1 MDITLTVTELVRYI
15 QKKFNQD
22 SYLNSVQLVGE
33 VSNHHA
39 SPAGHH
45 YFSLKDDESVI
56 KCVLFSK
63 GSGQNHLIDGSSVL
77 ANGKISIY
85 QARGDLQFY
94 ADSILPRGEGTLQ
107 QKFDKL
113 KLELEAQ
120 GLFEESR
127 KRDIPKIPKAIG
139 IVTSKTG
146 SVLQDI
152 LNVMKRRYSKIKIII
167 ADTRVQGDDAAESI
181 SKSINDLNKLDNL
194 DLIILAR
201 GGGSLED
208 LWPFNEE
215 IVARSIFA
223 SSVPIISAVG
233 HETDFTISDLV
244 ADLRAPT
251 PSAAAEIISPDI
263 DYLNELILLRTR
275 DLEIS
280 FNAILENLK
289 NRFFISMDRI
299 INYKI
304 ETSINNYKIN
314 SLTNEIINIFD
325 NNLKEIKYKL
335 ENYEIS
341 LNHLDIN
348 KIFSKGFFLTQL
360 KSDKSIIK
368 SFKNIKKGDQILV
381 SNLNETLEA
390 ETIKINDKGS
400 TDGK

>member
-1 MDITLTVTELVRYI
+1 LDITLTVTELIKYI

-56 KCVLFSK
+56 KCVLFSR
-63 GSGQNHLIDGSSVL
+63 GSGQNHLIDGSSIL

-94 ADSILPRGEGTLQ
+94 ADSISPRGEGTLQ

-113 KLELEAQ
+113 KLELESQ
-120 GLFEESR
+120 GLFDESR
-127 KRDIPKIPKAIG
+127 KRDIPKIPKVIG

-181 SKSINDLNKLDNL
+181 SESINNLNKLNNL

-244 ADLRAPT
+244 SDLRAPT
-251 PSAAAEIISPDI
+251 PSVAAELSTPDSKQLKELI
-263 DYLNELILLRTR
+263 DSKLNEILSKVNLKIYNLGNQYSISLDRLLSFQLNTSFYKLKIDSIKSSLINQLESKITNAKLILQ
-275 DLEIS
+275 D
-280 FNAILENLK
+280 
-289 NRFFISMDRI
+289 
-299 INYKI
+299 I
-304 ETSINNYKIN
+304 EN
-314 SLTNEIINIFD
+314 SLKHLNFD
-325 NNLKEIKYKL
+325 ETLAR
-335 ENYEIS
+335 
-341 LNHLDIN
+341 
-348 KIFSKGFFLTQL
+348 GFFLTSKKEDNSL
-360 KSDKSIIK
+360 IK
-368 SFKNIKKGDQILV
+368 DINNIKKGDHLII
-381 SNLNETLEA
+381 SNNQGSLHT
-390 ETIKINDKGS
+390 ETIEVIKNKEA
-400 TDGK
+400 

>member
-1 MDITLTVTELVRYI
+1 MDITLTVTELIKYI

-33 VSNHHA
+33 VSNHHT

-56 KCVLFSK
+56 KCVLFSR
-63 GSGQNHLIDGSSVL
+63 GSGQNHLIDGSSIL

-94 ADSILPRGEGTLQ
+94 ADSISPRGEGTLQ

-113 KLELEAQ
+113 KLELESQ
-120 GLFEESR
+120 GLFDESR
-127 KRDIPKIPKAIG
+127 KRDIPKIPKVIG

-181 SKSINDLNKLDNL
+181 SESINNLNKLNNL

-244 ADLRAPT
+244 SDLRAPT
-251 PSAAAEIISPDI
+251 PSVAAELSTPDSKQLKELI
-263 DYLNELILLRTR
+263 DSKLNEILSKVNLKIYNLGNQYSISLDRLLSFQLNTSFYKLKIDSIKSSLINQLESKITNAKLILQ
-275 DLEIS
+275 D
-280 FNAILENLK
+280 
-289 NRFFISMDRI
+289 
-299 INYKI
+299 I
-304 ETSINNYKIN
+304 EN
-314 SLTNEIINIFD
+314 SLKHLNFD
-325 NNLKEIKYKL
+325 ETLAR
-335 ENYEIS
+335 
-341 LNHLDIN
+341 
-348 KIFSKGFFLTQL
+348 GFFLTSKKEDNSL
-360 KSDKSIIK
+360 IK
-368 SFKNIKKGDQILV
+368 DINNIKKGDHLII
-381 SNLNETLEA
+381 SNNQGSLHT
-390 ETIKINDKGS
+390 ETIEVIKNKEA
-400 TDGK
+400 

>member
-1 MDITLTVTELVRYI
+1 MNITLTVTELIKYI

-56 KCVLFSK
+56 KCVLFSR
-63 GSGQNHLIDGSSVL
+63 GSGQNHLIDGSSIL

-94 ADSILPRGEGTLQ
+94 ADSISPRGEGTLQ

-120 GLFEESR
+120 GLFDESR
-127 KRDIPKIPKAIG
+127 KRGIPEIPKVIG

-167 ADTRVQGDDAAESI
+167 ADTRVQGEGAAESI
-181 SKSINDLNKLDNL
+181 SESINNLNKLNNL

-244 ADLRAPT
+244 SDLRAPT
-251 PSAAAEIISPDI
+251 PSVAAELSTPDSKQ
-263 DYLNELILLRTR
+263 LKELTDNKLSEIL
-275 DLEIS
+275 S
-280 FNAILENLK
+280 KVNLK
-289 NRFFISMDRI
+289 IYNLSNQYSISLDRLLSFQLNTSFYKLKIDSIKSSLINQLESKITNAKLI
-299 INYKI
+299 IQDI
-304 ETSINNYKIN
+304 EN
-314 SLTNEIINIFD
+314 SLKHLNFD
-325 NNLKEIKYKL
+325 ETLARGFFLTSKKEDNSLIK
-335 ENYEIS
+335 
-341 LNHLDIN
+341 DIN
-348 KIFSKGFFLTQL
+348 KI
-360 KSDKSIIK
+360 
-368 SFKNIKKGDQILV
+368 KKGDHLII
-381 SNLNETLEA
+381 SNNQGSLHT
-390 ETIKINDKGS
+390 ETIEVIKNKEA
-400 TDGK
+400 

>member
-1 MDITLTVTELVRYI
+1 LDITLTVTELIKYI

-33 VSNHHA
+33 VSNHHT

-56 KCVLFSK
+56 KCVLFSR
-63 GSGQNHLIDGSSVL
+63 GSGQNHLIDGSSIL

-94 ADSILPRGEGTLQ
+94 ADSISPRGEGTLQ

-113 KLELEAQ
+113 KLELESQ
-120 GLFEESR
+120 GLFDESR
-127 KRDIPKIPKAIG
+127 KRDIPKIPKVIG

-181 SKSINDLNKLDNL
+181 SESINNLNKLNNL

-244 ADLRAPT
+244 SDLRAPT
-251 PSAAAEIISPDI
+251 PSVAAELSTPDSKQLKELI
-263 DYLNELILLRTR
+263 DSKLNEILSKVNLKIYNLGNQYSISLDRLLSFQLNTSFYKLKIDSIKSSLINQLESKITNAKLILQ
-275 DLEIS
+275 D
-280 FNAILENLK
+280 
-289 NRFFISMDRI
+289 
-299 INYKI
+299 I
-304 ETSINNYKIN
+304 EN
-314 SLTNEIINIFD
+314 SLKHLNFD
-325 NNLKEIKYKL
+325 ETLAR
-335 ENYEIS
+335 
-341 LNHLDIN
+341 
-348 KIFSKGFFLTQL
+348 GFFLTSKKEDNSL
-360 KSDKSIIK
+360 IK
-368 SFKNIKKGDQILV
+368 DINNIKKGDHLII
-381 SNLNETLEA
+381 SNNQGSLHT
-390 ETIKINDKGS
+390 ETIEVIKNKEA
-400 TDGK
+400 

>member
-1 MDITLTVTELVRYI
+1 MDITLTVTELIKYI

-56 KCVLFSK
+56 KCVLFSR
-63 GSGQNHLIDGSSVL
+63 GSGQNHLIDGSSIL

-94 ADSILPRGEGTLQ
+94 ADSISPRGEGTLQ

-113 KLELEAQ
+113 KLELESQ
-120 GLFEESR
+120 GLFDESR
-127 KRDIPKIPKAIG
+127 KRDIPKIPKVIG

-181 SKSINDLNKLDNL
+181 SESINNLNKLNNL

-244 ADLRAPT
+244 SDLRAPT
-251 PSAAAEIISPDI
+251 PSVAAELSTPDSKQLKELI
-263 DYLNELILLRTR
+263 DSKLNEILSKVNLKIYNLGNQYSISLDRLLSFQLNTSFYKLKIDSIKSSLINQLESKITNAKLILQ
-275 DLEIS
+275 D
-280 FNAILENLK
+280 
-289 NRFFISMDRI
+289 
-299 INYKI
+299 I
-304 ETSINNYKIN
+304 EN
-314 SLTNEIINIFD
+314 SLKHLNFD
-325 NNLKEIKYKL
+325 ETLAR
-335 ENYEIS
+335 
-341 LNHLDIN
+341 
-348 KIFSKGFFLTQL
+348 GFFLTSKKEDNSL
-360 KSDKSIIK
+360 IK
-368 SFKNIKKGDQILV
+368 DINNIKKGDHLII
-381 SNLNETLEA
+381 SNNQGSLHT
-390 ETIKINDKGS
+390 ETIEVIKNKEA
-400 TDGK
+400 

>member
-1 MDITLTVTELVRYI
+1 MDITLTVTELIKYI

-56 KCVLFSK
+56 KCVLFSR
-63 GSGQNHLIDGSSVL
+63 GSGQNHLIDGSSIL

-94 ADSILPRGEGTLQ
+94 ADSISPRGEGTLQ

-120 GLFEESR
+120 GLFDESR
-127 KRDIPKIPKAIG
+127 KRDIPEIPKVIG

-167 ADTRVQGDDAAESI
+167 ADTRVQGDAAAESI
-181 SKSINDLNKLDNL
+181 SESINNLNKLNNL

-223 SSVPIISAVG
+223 SSVPIISAIG

-244 ADLRAPT
+244 SDLRAPT
-251 PSAAAEIISPDI
+251 PSVAAELSTPDSKQLKELI
-263 DYLNELILLRTR
+263 DSKLNEIL
-275 DLEIS
+275 S
-280 FNAILENLK
+280 KVNLK
-289 NRFFISMDRI
+289 IYNLGNQYSVSLDRLLSYQLDTSFYKLKIDSIKSSLINQLESKITNLKLIIKDIENSFKHLNFDETLARGFFL
-299 INYKI
+299 
-304 ETSINNYKIN
+304 TSKKEDN
-314 SLTNEIINIFD
+314 SL
-325 NNLKEIKYKL
+325 IK
-335 ENYEIS
+335 
-341 LNHLDIN
+341 DIN
-348 KIFSKGFFLTQL
+348 KIKRGDHL
-360 KSDKSIIK
+360 II
-368 SFKNIKKGDQILV
+368 
-381 SNLNETLEA
+381 SNNQGSLHT
-390 ETIKINDKGS
+390 ETIEVIKNKEV
-400 TDGK
+400 

>member
-1 MDITLTVTELVRYI
+1 MDITLTVTELIKYI

-56 KCVLFSK
+56 KCVLFSR
-63 GSGQNHLIDGSSVL
+63 GSGQNHLIDGSSIL

-94 ADSILPRGEGTLQ
+94 ADSISPRGEGTLQ

-120 GLFEESR
+120 GLFDESR
-127 KRDIPKIPKAIG
+127 KRGIPEIPKVIG

-181 SKSINDLNKLDNL
+181 SESINNLNKLNSL

-244 ADLRAPT
+244 SDLRAPT
-251 PSAAAEIISPDI
+251 PSVAAELSTPDSKQLKELA
-263 DYLNELILLRTR
+263 DSKLNEIL
-275 DLEIS
+275 S
-280 FNAILENLK
+280 KVNLK
-289 NRFFISMDRI
+289 IYNLSNQYSISLDRLLSYQLNTSFYKLKIDSIKSSLINQLESKITNAKLI
-299 INYKI
+299 IQDI
-304 ETSINNYKIN
+304 EN
-314 SLTNEIINIFD
+314 SLKHLNFD
-325 NNLKEIKYKL
+325 ETLARGFFLTSKKEDNSLIK
-335 ENYEIS
+335 
-341 LNHLDIN
+341 DIN
-348 KIFSKGFFLTQL
+348 KI
-360 KSDKSIIK
+360 
-368 SFKNIKKGDQILV
+368 KKGDHLII
-381 SNLNETLEA
+381 SNNQGSLHT
-390 ETIKINDKGS
+390 ETIEVIKNKEA
-400 TDGK
+400 

>member
-1 MDITLTVTELVRYI
+1 MDITLTVTELIKYI

-56 KCVLFSK
+56 KCVLFSR
-63 GSGQNHLIDGSSVL
+63 GSGQNHLIDGSSIL

-94 ADSILPRGEGTLQ
+94 ADSISPRGEGTLQ

-113 KLELEAQ
+113 KLELESQ
-120 GLFEESR
+120 GLFDESR
-127 KRDIPKIPKAIG
+127 KRDIPKIPKVIG

-181 SKSINDLNKLDNL
+181 SESINNLNKLNNL

-244 ADLRAPT
+244 SDLRAPT
-251 PSAAAEIISPDI
+251 PSVAAELSTPDSKQLKELI
-263 DYLNELILLRTR
+263 DGKLNEIL
-275 DLEIS
+275 S
-280 FNAILENLK
+280 KVNLK
-289 NRFFISMDRI
+289 IYNLGNQYSISLDRLLSFQLNTSFYKLKIDSIKSSLITQLESKITNAKLI
-299 INYKI
+299 IQDI
-304 ETSINNYKIN
+304 EN
-314 SLTNEIINIFD
+314 SLKHLNFD
-325 NNLKEIKYKL
+325 ETLAR
-335 ENYEIS
+335 
-341 LNHLDIN
+341 
-348 KIFSKGFFLTQL
+348 GFFLTSKKEDNSL
-360 KSDKSIIK
+360 IK
-368 SFKNIKKGDQILV
+368 DINNIKKGDHLII
-381 SNLNETLEA
+381 SNNQGSLHT
-390 ETIKINDKGS
+390 ETIEVIKNKEA
-400 TDGK
+400 

>member
-1 MDITLTVTELVRYI
+1 LNITLTVTELIKYI

-56 KCVLFSK
+56 KCVLFSR
-63 GSGQNHLIDGSSVL
+63 GSGQNHLIDGSSIL

-94 ADSILPRGEGTLQ
+94 ADSISPRGEGTLQ

-120 GLFEESR
+120 GLFDESR
-127 KRDIPKIPKAIG
+127 KRGIPEIPKVIG

-167 ADTRVQGDDAAESI
+167 ADTRVQGEGAAESI
-181 SKSINDLNKLDNL
+181 SESINNLNKLNNL

-244 ADLRAPT
+244 SDLRAPT
-251 PSAAAEIISPDI
+251 PSVAAELSTPDSKQ
-263 DYLNELILLRTR
+263 LKELTDNKLSEIL
-275 DLEIS
+275 S
-280 FNAILENLK
+280 KVNLK
-289 NRFFISMDRI
+289 IYNLSNQYSISLDRLLSFQLNTSFYKLKIDSIKSSLINQLESKITNAKLI
-299 INYKI
+299 IQDI
-304 ETSINNYKIN
+304 EN
-314 SLTNEIINIFD
+314 SLKHLNFD
-325 NNLKEIKYKL
+325 ETLARGFFLTSKKEDNSLIK
-335 ENYEIS
+335 
-341 LNHLDIN
+341 DIN
-348 KIFSKGFFLTQL
+348 KI
-360 KSDKSIIK
+360 
-368 SFKNIKKGDQILV
+368 KKGDHLII
-381 SNLNETLEA
+381 SNNQGSLHT
-390 ETIKINDKGS
+390 ETIEVIKNKEA
-400 TDGK
+400 

>member
-1 MDITLTVTELVRYI
+1 LDITLTVTELIKYI

-56 KCVLFSK
+56 KCVLFSR
-63 GSGQNHLIDGSSVL
+63 GSGQNHLIDGSSIL

-94 ADSILPRGEGTLQ
+94 ADSISPRGEGTLQ

-120 GLFEESR
+120 GLFDESR
-127 KRDIPKIPKAIG
+127 KRDIPEIPKVIG

-167 ADTRVQGDDAAESI
+167 ADTRVQGDAAAESI
-181 SKSINDLNKLDNL
+181 SESINNLNKLNNL

-223 SSVPIISAVG
+223 SSVPIISAIG

-244 ADLRAPT
+244 SDLRAPT
-251 PSAAAEIISPDI
+251 PSVAAELSTPDSKQLKELI
-263 DYLNELILLRTR
+263 DSKLNEIL
-275 DLEIS
+275 S
-280 FNAILENLK
+280 KVNLK
-289 NRFFISMDRI
+289 IYNLGNQYSVSLDRLLSYQLDTSFYKLKIDSIKSSLINQLESKITNLKLIIKDIENSFKHLNFDETLARGFFL
-299 INYKI
+299 
-304 ETSINNYKIN
+304 TSKKEDN
-314 SLTNEIINIFD
+314 SL
-325 NNLKEIKYKL
+325 IK
-335 ENYEIS
+335 
-341 LNHLDIN
+341 DIN
-348 KIFSKGFFLTQL
+348 KIKRGDHL
-360 KSDKSIIK
+360 II
-368 SFKNIKKGDQILV
+368 
-381 SNLNETLEA
+381 SNNQGSLHT
-390 ETIKINDKGS
+390 ETIEVIKNKEV
-400 TDGK
+400 

>member
-1 MDITLTVTELVRYI
+1 LDITLTVTELIKYI

-56 KCVLFSK
+56 KCVLFSR
-63 GSGQNHLIDGSSVL
+63 GSGQNHLIDGSSIL

-94 ADSILPRGEGTLQ
+94 ADSISPRGEGTLQ

-120 GLFEESR
+120 GLFDESR
-127 KRDIPKIPKAIG
+127 KRGIPEIPKVIG

-181 SKSINDLNKLDNL
+181 SESINNLNKLNSL

-244 ADLRAPT
+244 SDLRAPT
-251 PSAAAEIISPDI
+251 PSVAAELSTPDSKQLKELA
-263 DYLNELILLRTR
+263 DSKLNEIL
-275 DLEIS
+275 S
-280 FNAILENLK
+280 KVNLK
-289 NRFFISMDRI
+289 IYNLSNQYSISLDRLLSYQLNTSFYKLKIDSIKSSLINQLESKITNAKLI
-299 INYKI
+299 IQDI
-304 ETSINNYKIN
+304 EN
-314 SLTNEIINIFD
+314 SLKHLNFD
-325 NNLKEIKYKL
+325 ETLARGFFLTSKKEDNSLIK
-335 ENYEIS
+335 
-341 LNHLDIN
+341 DIN
-348 KIFSKGFFLTQL
+348 KI
-360 KSDKSIIK
+360 
-368 SFKNIKKGDQILV
+368 KKGDHLII
-381 SNLNETLEA
+381 SNNQGSLHT
-390 ETIKINDKGS
+390 ETIEVIKNKEA
-400 TDGK
+400 

>member
-1 MDITLTVTELVRYI
+1 MDITLTVTELIKYI

-56 KCVLFSK
+56 KCVLFSR
-63 GSGQNHLIDGSSVL
+63 GSGQNHLIDGSSIL

-94 ADSILPRGEGTLQ
+94 ADSISPRGEGTLQ

-113 KLELEAQ
+113 KLELESQ
-120 GLFEESR
+120 GLFDESR
-127 KRDIPKIPKAIG
+127 KRDIPKIPKVIG

-181 SKSINDLNKLDNL
+181 SESINNLNKLNNL

-244 ADLRAPT
+244 SDLRAPT
-251 PSAAAEIISPDI
+251 PSVAAELSTPDSKQLKELI
-263 DYLNELILLRTR
+263 DGKLNEIL
-275 DLEIS
+275 S
-280 FNAILENLK
+280 KVNLK
-289 NRFFISMDRI
+289 IYNLGNQYSISLDRLLSFQLNTSFYKLKIDSIKSSLINQLESKITNAKLI
-299 INYKI
+299 IQDI
-304 ETSINNYKIN
+304 EN
-314 SLTNEIINIFD
+314 SLKHLNFD
-325 NNLKEIKYKL
+325 ETLAR
-335 ENYEIS
+335 
-341 LNHLDIN
+341 
-348 KIFSKGFFLTQL
+348 GFFLTSKKEDNSL
-360 KSDKSIIK
+360 IK
-368 SFKNIKKGDQILV
+368 DINNIKKGDHLII
-381 SNLNETLEA
+381 SNNQGSLHT
-390 ETIKINDKGS
+390 ETIEVIKNKEV
-400 TDGK
+400 

>member
-1 MDITLTVTELVRYI
+1 MDITLTVTELIKYI

-22 SYLNSVQLVGE
+22 SYLSSIQLVGE

-45 YFSLKDDESVI
+45 YFSLKDEESVI
-56 KCVLFSK
+56 KCVLFAR
-63 GSGQNHLIDGSSVL
+63 GSGQHHLIDGDSIL
-77 ANGKISIY
+77 ADGKISIY

-94 ADSILPRGEGTLQ
+94 ADTISPRGEGTLQ
-107 QKFDKL
+107 QKFEKL

-120 GLFEESR
+120 GLFDESR
-127 KRDIPKIPKAIG
+127 KRSIPDIPRVIG

-152 LNVMKRRYSKIKIII
+152 LNVMKRRYSKIKIIV
-167 ADTRVQGDDAAESI
+167 ADTRVQGENAGESI
-181 SKSINDLNKLDNL
+181 SESIKNLNKLNDL

-251 PSAAAEIISPDI
+251 PSVAAELSTPDSNQLKKLVDNRLSEI
-263 DYLNELILLRTR
+263 LN
-275 DLEIS
+275 
-280 FNAILENLK
+280 
-289 NRFFISMDRI
+289 
-299 INYKI
+299 
-304 ETSINNYKIN
+304 KIN
-314 SLTNEIINIFD
+314 SKIYNL
-325 NNLKEIKYKL
+325 NNQYSMSLDRLLSYRSNTSFYKL
-335 ENYEIS
+335 KIDTIKNS
-341 LNHLDIN
+341 LIN
-348 KIFSKGFFLTQL
+348 KLESK
-360 KSDKSIIK
+360 IIK
-368 SFKNIKKGDQILV
+368 SKLIIQDIENSLKH
-381 SNLNETLEA
+381 LNFDETLARGFFMTSKKEDNSLVKDITKIKQGDHLIISNNQGSIHT
-390 ETIKINDKGS
+390 ETIEVIKRRPNA
-400 TDGK
+400 

>member
-1 MDITLTVTELVRYI
+1 LDITLTVTELIKYI

-56 KCVLFSK
+56 KCVLFSR
-63 GSGQNHLIDGSSVL
+63 GSGQNHLIDGSSIL

-94 ADSILPRGEGTLQ
+94 ADSISPRGEGTLQ

-113 KLELEAQ
+113 KLELESQ
-120 GLFEESR
+120 GLFDESR
-127 KRDIPKIPKAIG
+127 KRDIPKIPKVIG

-181 SKSINDLNKLDNL
+181 SESINNLNKLNNL

-244 ADLRAPT
+244 SDLRAPT
-251 PSAAAEIISPDI
+251 PSVAAELSTPDSKQLKELI
-263 DYLNELILLRTR
+263 DGKLNEIL
-275 DLEIS
+275 S
-280 FNAILENLK
+280 KVNLK
-289 NRFFISMDRI
+289 IYNLGNQYSISLDRLLSFQLNTSFYKLKIDSIKSSLINQLESKITNAKLI
-299 INYKI
+299 IQDI
-304 ETSINNYKIN
+304 EN
-314 SLTNEIINIFD
+314 SLKHLNFD
-325 NNLKEIKYKL
+325 ETLAR
-335 ENYEIS
+335 
-341 LNHLDIN
+341 
-348 KIFSKGFFLTQL
+348 GFFLTSKKEDNSL
-360 KSDKSIIK
+360 IK
-368 SFKNIKKGDQILV
+368 DINNIKKGDHLII
-381 SNLNETLEA
+381 SNNQGSLHT
-390 ETIKINDKGS
+390 ETIEVIKNKEV
-400 TDGK
+400 

>member
-1 MDITLTVTELVRYI
+1 LDITLTVTDLVKYI

-127 KRDIPKIPKAIG
+127 KRDIPKIPKVIG

-167 ADTRVQGDDAAESI
+167 ADARVQGDDAAESI

-244 ADLRAPT
+244 SDLRAPT
-251 PSAAAEIISPDI
+251 PSVAAELATPDSRQLKEFI
-263 DYLNELILLRTR
+263 DSKLNELF
-275 DLEIS
+275 S
-280 FNAILENLK
+280 KVNLK
-289 NRFFISMDRI
+289 IYNLGNQYSISLDRLLSYQPNTSFYKLKIDSLRSSLINQLESKITNSKLI
-299 INYKI
+299 IQSI
-304 ETSINNYKIN
+304 E
-314 SLTNEIINIFD
+314 
-325 NNLKEIKYKL
+325 NNLKHLNFDETLSRGFFLTSKK
-335 ENYEIS
+335 EDNS
-341 LNHLDIN
+341 LVKDIN
-348 KIFSKGFFLTQL
+348 KI
-360 KSDKSIIK
+360 
-368 SFKNIKKGDQILV
+368 KKGDHIII
-381 SNLNETLEA
+381 SNNQGSLQAETLRV
-390 ETIKINDKGS
+390 IKNKEV
-400 TDGK
+400 

>member
-1 MDITLTVTELVRYI
+1 LDITLTVTELIKYI

-56 KCVLFSK
+56 KCVLFSR
-63 GSGQNHLIDGSSVL
+63 GSGQNHLIDGSSIL

-94 ADSILPRGEGTLQ
+94 ADSISPRGEGTLQ

-113 KLELEAQ
+113 KLELESQ
-120 GLFEESR
+120 GLFDESR
-127 KRDIPKIPKAIG
+127 KRDIPKIPKVIG

-181 SKSINDLNKLDNL
+181 SESINNLNKLNNL

-244 ADLRAPT
+244 SDLRAPT
-251 PSAAAEIISPDI
+251 PSVAAELSTPDSKQLKELI
-263 DYLNELILLRTR
+263 DGKLNEIL
-275 DLEIS
+275 S
-280 FNAILENLK
+280 KVNLK
-289 NRFFISMDRI
+289 IYNLGNQYSISLDRLLSFQLNTSFYKLKIDSIKSSLITQLESKITNAKLI
-299 INYKI
+299 IQDI
-304 ETSINNYKIN
+304 EN
-314 SLTNEIINIFD
+314 SLKHLNFD
-325 NNLKEIKYKL
+325 ETLAR
-335 ENYEIS
+335 
-341 LNHLDIN
+341 
-348 KIFSKGFFLTQL
+348 GFFLTSKKEDNSL
-360 KSDKSIIK
+360 IK
-368 SFKNIKKGDQILV
+368 DINNIKKGDHLII
-381 SNLNETLEA
+381 SNNQGSLHT
-390 ETIKINDKGS
+390 ETIEVIKNKEA
-400 TDGK
+400 